1 MKRMKK
7 KVVAMVT
14 LAMFVMTLLP
24 MAAFALPEKYIDASQ
39 STVKVTPTTS
49 VEVNENITVTV
60 DLKEAAKDI
69 NDAAYNN
76 LYVWFESEDG
86 EVYKQVNMEGEN
98 ARIDGNSAVAFN
110 KDGDTVVSFTKAGT
124 YELKAGVSDVSA
136 DKVIDTAK
144 ELTPVAIENSTIEVT
159 DQVTE
164 VTGIAVD
171 KSTAPD
177 SPEKI
182 VADGVTRNIITA
194 TVNTAKVVPGTVLKI
209 SNSAANSGVYFVDT
223 TGKAVTEYPVP
234 DTKKVELLLVAD
246 KGAWAGIYE
255 IELACGDKTA
265 KLYVEV
271 PAAPG
276 QTDNKA
282 ATIEA
287 GEVNKTFVKDDQS
300 TEVKDVKFVV
310 KNAAGES
317 INAVEPFAAD
327 VKQGSTVIFAHDKF
341 LTVEGPAKV
350 DVSKVTFKW
359 DSNEKAM
366 VMNCDTNFAK
376 VFNKAGKYTITAT
389 LLNGQKASVS
399 FNVVDKVGDLAKIE
413 IVPTKANEKL
423 LINDKTG
430 AKFTVVGYDKDGLAV
445 SLDNVTDGLKIAYTP
460 VAKAVTLDTA
470 ASSGVN
476 GVVKATCALDKV
488 DEVLGTKVDV
498 LAVYT
503 DKAGKTYTAEHQY
516 TIVDEAQYD
525 LVDYALKF
533 DKTAGPVLKYNGV
546 TATVEAAE
554 GKTLN
559 VQKVYANLLSQTNK
573 DAKVQV
579 SVDDKNNIVIYS
591 DKDTSVDVQVIA
603 LAQTSANNASLA
615 KFAGTLTYKIGA
627 PTPEETQNT
636 TVVMTFGSNEMIVN
650 NEVVT
655 IDKAAP
661 FAQDNRTFVPF
672 RALGEALGAKVEY
685 VAADNTVTYSLGKTE
700 IVMTLGSKDYTVN
713 GEKKTMDVAPFAK
726 EGRTYVPVRFVGE
739 ALGFTVTAL
748 QNGAGQY
755 VGVAFTK

>member
-14 LAMFVMTLLP
+14 LAMFMMTLLP

-39 STVKVTPTTS
+39 STVEVTPTTP

-86 EVYKQVNMEGEN
+86 EVYKQVNMKGEN

-144 ELTPVAIENSTIEVT
+144 ELTPVAIENSTVEVKAPAT
-159 DQVTE
+159 DVSAITTNTTQN
-164 VTGIAVD
+164 
-171 KSTAPD
+171 AP
-177 SPEKI
+177 KVI
-182 VADGVTRNIITA
+182 KADGDTRNVIPVQLTG
-194 TVNTAKVVPGTVLKI
+194 TKFPEGTVLKI
-209 SNSAANSGVYFVDT
+209 DNTAADSGLVFVDNA
-223 TGKAVTEYPVP
+223 GKIVTEYAVE
-234 DTKKVELLLVAD
+234 DTTNPTVNLLLVAD
-246 KGAWAGIYE
+246 KSAVAGTYE
-255 IELACGDKTA
+255 IGLQCGEA
-265 KLYVEV
+265 KATLYVKV
-271 PAAPG
+271 KDGVVA
-276 QTDNKA
+276 DKVA

-287 GEVNKTFVKDDQS
+287 EPVDKALVSKNNTDTDI
-300 TEVKDVKFVV
+300 KDVKFVV
-310 KNAAGES
+310 KNAAGEALDVTDS
-317 INAVEPFAAD
+317 EPMVAD
-327 VKQGSTVIFAHDKF
+327 IQKDGAVIFAHDKF
-341 LTVEGPAKV
+341 VSVTGP
-350 DVSKVTFKW
+350 SKVEASDVTFGYE
-359 DSNEKAM
+359 DGAM
-366 VMNCDTNFAK
+366 YLKLNDQFKN
-376 VFNKAGKYTITAT
+376 VFKKAGEYSVTAT
-389 LLNGQKASVS
+389 LKNGQSATAT
-399 FNVVDKVGDLAKIE
+399 FNVVEKVGAVESIE
-413 IVPTKANEKL
+413 IVPVKEKEAL
-423 LINDKTG
+423 VLNGD
-430 AKFTVVGYDKDGLAV
+430 AAEFEVVAYDKDGLKV
-445 SLDNVTDGLKIAYTP
+445 GLTDPTNNLKVAYTP
-460 VAKAVTLDTA
+460 VAKDVVLTTGTNQEKGTVA
-470 ASSGVN
+470 A
-476 GVVKATCALDKV
+476 KLKTDADKN
-488 DEVLGTKVDV
+488 EVLGTKVNV

-503 DKAGKTYTAEHQY
+503 VDKQDFVAEYEY
-516 TIVDEAQYD
+516 TIVDKSQYELAD
-525 LVDYALKF
+525 YELVF
-533 DKTAGPVLKYNGV
+533 DKTEGTVLSYNKV
-546 TATVEAAE
+546 KPSVVNQD
-554 GKTLN
+554 KT
-559 VQKVYANLLSQTNK
+559 KKIKNLYVNKLSQTNS
-573 DAKVQV
+573 DAKVSV
-579 SVDDKNNIVIYS
+579 SENNKNIVIYS

-603 LAQTSANNASLA
+603 LVETKTGLA

-627 PTPEETQNT
+627 PTPEETANT

-700 IVMTLGSKDYTVN
+700 IVMTLDSKDYTVN
-713 GEKKTMDVAPFAK
+713 GAKKTMDVAPFAK

-739 ALGFTVTAL
+739 ALGFNVTAL